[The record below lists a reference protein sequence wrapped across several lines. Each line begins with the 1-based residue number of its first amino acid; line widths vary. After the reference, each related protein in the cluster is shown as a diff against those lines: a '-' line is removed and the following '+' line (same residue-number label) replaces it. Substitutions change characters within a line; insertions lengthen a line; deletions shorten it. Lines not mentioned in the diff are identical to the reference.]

1 MAKVCRRCGKID
13 QSVNPAGYCTV
24 CYQQEKAD
32 FELVRSFVRLNPNVT
47 VFETNRATGVSLKT
61 IARMIK
67 DGDLSLRESEESEN

>member
-13 QSVNPAGYCTV
+13 QSVNLAGYCTV
-24 CYQQEKAD
+24 CYQAEKAD
-32 FELVRSFVRLNPNVT
+32 YELVRSFVRLNPNVT